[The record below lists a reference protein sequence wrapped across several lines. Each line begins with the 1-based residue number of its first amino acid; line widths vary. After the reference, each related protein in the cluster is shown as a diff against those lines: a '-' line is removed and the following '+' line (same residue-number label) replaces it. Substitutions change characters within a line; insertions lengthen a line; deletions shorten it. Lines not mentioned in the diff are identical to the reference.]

1 LSGGEKQRVGV
12 ARALAS
18 EPRFII
24 CDEAVSALDVSVQAA
39 ILNLLADLRDQLNL
53 AILFISHDLS
63 VVAHLADRIAV
74 MYSGAI
80 CEIGP
85 TEEILRPPYH
95 PYTQALLSAIP
106 QVGLYGAA
114 PERIRLPGG
123 IVEQFAAGPQC
134 RFHLRCPM
142 KIGEICETMEP
153 PTLDVSGYH
162 RIMCHHRLDELRQ
175 LHSIL
180 PADSPILSTP
190 PETAGSASFRA

>member
-95 PYTQALLSAIP
+95 PYTQALHSAIRRSAFMARHRNAFDCP
-106 QVGLYGAA
+106 AA
-114 PERIRLPGG
+114 SSSNSRPGRN
-123 IVEQFAAGPQC
+123 AA
-134 RFHLRCPM
+134 
-142 KIGEICETMEP
+142 
-153 PTLDVSGYH
+153 
-162 RIMCHHRLDELRQ
+162 
-175 LHSIL
+175 
-180 PADSPILSTP
+180 STSD
-190 PETAGSASFRA
+190 AR